1 MYLNVYKGLTHFS
14 GEIVENTTTAVPPLT
29 TPTGIAIT
37 DTTASINDSMAT
49 LVTEI
54 GPVSDMTTFAWTTS
68 NETQHGGTQSHHNT
82 PPGTSS
88 NKTTPLMTTSA
99 TITTPVDYTTMIETT
114 TPGVIISTTPIG
126 NYACYASVN

>member
-1 MYLNVYKGLTHFS
+1 MYLNVYKGLTHVS
-14 GEIVENTTTAVPPLT
+14 GEIVENTTTEAPPLT
-29 TPTGIAIT
+29 TPTGIPIT
-37 DTTASINDSMAT
+37 DTSALDDSMAT

-68 NETQHGGTQSHHNT
+68 NETQHGGTQSHYST

-99 TITTPVDYTTMIETT
+99 ATTTPKEYTTMIETT
-114 TPGVIISTTPIG
+114 TPGDIISTTPIG
-126 NYACYASVN
+126 NHDRYTSVN

>member
-1 MYLNVYKGLTHFS
+1 MYLNVHKGLTHFS
-14 GEIVENTTTAVPPLT
+14 GEIAENTTTEAPPLT

-37 DTTASINDSMAT
+37 HTSALDDSMAT

-68 NETQHGGTQSHHNT
+68 NETQHGGTQSHHSA

-99 TITTPVDYTTMIETT
+99 ATPTQKDYTTMIETT
-114 TPGVIISTTPIG
+114 TPGDIISTTPIG
-126 NYACYASVN
+126 NYYRYTSVD